1 MAESNPFDALFE
13 EEDKQPPPPKEA
25 EKTENPFDALF
36 AEEPAPGPFTYR
48 EDLPAIPT
56 DPRDT
61 RFFSVLSRTIDELQ
75 ASGWAGVRV
84 LGETFDSERLI
95 DVGNRGIETNERQI
109 AKHGRPLGVEEVED
123 WEDTFTFI
131 KQGIAQVMPSI
142 AVSMPTAIL
151 GAKGGAAIG
160 TTAFPGVGS
169 VVGGLLG
176 GALHR

>member
-1 MAESNPFDALFE
+1 MAEPNPVDALFE
-13 EEDKQPPPPKEA
+13 EEEKQPLLKPIKP
-25 EKTENPFDALF
+25 TENPVDALF

-95 DVGNRGIETNERQI
+95 DVGNRGIEVNERQI

-131 KQGIAQVMPSI
+131 KQGIAQIMPSI
-142 AVSMPTAIL
+142 AVSMPTAI
-151 GAKGGAAIG
+151 ADRK
-160 TTAFPGVGS
+160 S
-169 VVGGLLG
+169 VV
-176 GALHR
+176 